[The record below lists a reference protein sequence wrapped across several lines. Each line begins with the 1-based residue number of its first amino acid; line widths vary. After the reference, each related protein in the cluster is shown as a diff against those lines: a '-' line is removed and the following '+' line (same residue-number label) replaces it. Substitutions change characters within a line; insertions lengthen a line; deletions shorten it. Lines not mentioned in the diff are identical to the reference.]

1 MLSWLYL
8 FSAILFTR
16 AVEWHY
22 FGDHGTSHWYEDYPI
37 CSQDRQSPI
46 DFPQVEDMHYDSQLV
61 PFRFTGFDDVS
72 SYGLTLVNN
81 GHTAVIKVTSGELFV
96 EGGGLPGRFRTAQF
110 HFHWGRSDSGGSEHT
125 LNGRRY
131 PLELHIVNY
140 NEKYGDLSNAASKE
154 RDGLAVLGFWFE
166 VSTKDNNALLPLIEQ
181 LSHVKTQGSSVVLSG
196 VNLGQLLP
204 IHDDY
209 IESHYFRYSGS
220 LTTPPCFQSV
230 IWTVFHHPVP
240 ISEQQLQMFRALH
253 EDQQPD
259 SEHYLI
265 NNFRPVQPLNGRVI
279 SRNFQ
284 PQSKDTTV
292 DTPSVTTTKPKRD
305 LKINFRMLKLWSKHY
320 QI

>member
-1 MLSWLYL
+1 MSQI
-8 FSAILFTR
+8 S
-16 AVEWHY
+16 VSV
-22 FGDHGTSHWYEDYPI
+22 GTSHWYEDYPI

-72 SYGLTLVNN
+72 SYGLTL
-81 GHTAVIKVTSGELFV
+81 
-96 EGGGLPGRFRTAQF
+96 
-110 HFHWGRSDSGGSEHT
+110 
-125 LNGRRY
+125 
-131 PLELHIVNY
+131 LHIVNY

-166 VSTKDNNALLPLIEQ
+166 VATKDNDALLPLIEQ
-181 LSHVKTQGSSVVLSG
+181 LSHVKTHGSSVVLSG